1 MEFELQTLKKLR
13 KAVGLTQQQLAKQ
26 AEVSQS
32 LIAKIESG
40 NLDPTYSNVQK
51 IASALERLHHHQEQK
66 AKDIMQ
72 KKVITIKPKETLHEV
87 IEKMRKHSISQ
98 LPVLANTTVV
108 GMISETAILDGILH
122 HKGKI
127 VQDIMEEAPPIIA
140 PETRVSIVS
149 SLLQFSPLVLVA
161 EKGNLKGVI
170 TKSDV
175 LSKIKVF

>member
-1 MEFELQTLKKLR
+1 
-13 KAVGLTQQQLAKQ
+13 
-26 AEVSQS
+26 
-32 LIAKIESG
+32 
-40 NLDPTYSNVQK
+40 
-51 IASALERLHHHQEQK
+51 
-66 AKDIMQ
+66 MQ